1 MRKFIYLFIYLFIIN
16 SCKEEKKI
24 SKMENSN
31 LYGVNYEFL
40 VPSKIMIND
49 MILDVDMQKG
59 IFGPEFIN
67 QYIIKNGI
75 QKVHVKLVHPFVERG
90 GEIPPKKLQKLD
102 DDLRIDLVDIKKDYQ
117 TTLVK
122 KLDFPEIQQPIP
134 FIEYEWE
141 FEAELP
147 FELEGWKNSQ
157 DLTIWDENELE
168 KEVVAKFNLLRN
180 ILNSGN
186 GGEFVKELEF
196 ANKEYFISE
205 YFDENQKN
213 EYRSN
218 LIEQYGYLKGLIPP
232 IENYSM
238 RIMGD
243 GKVVALETLGKY
255 IGQGILTTENKE
267 EGSVYQIYVMLH
279 IPKGKKEFEIVRI
292 NAEMTSLDE

>member
-1 MRKFIYLFIYLFIIN
+1 M
-16 SCKEEKKI
+16 
-24 SKMENSN
+24 
-31 LYGVNYEFL
+31 
-40 VPSKIMIND
+40 
-49 MILDVDMQKG
+49 
-59 IFGPEFIN
+59 
-67 QYIIKNGI
+67 
-75 QKVHVKLVHPFVERG
+75 
-90 GEIPPKKLQKLD
+90 
-102 DDLRIDLVDIKKDYQ
+102 
-117 TTLVK
+117 
-122 KLDFPEIQQPIP
+122 
-134 FIEYEWE
+134 
-141 FEAELP
+141 
-147 FELEGWKNSQ
+147 EGWKNSQ

-243 GKVVALETLGKY
+243 GKVVALEILGKY

-292 NAEMTSLDE
+292 DAEMASLDE